1 MNAMPRKIMAD
12 VMILPGQ
19 SLRGSTEKYKVG
31 LASRKIRTSRGRIS
45 GNGVVNDIINGGDRA
60 IRKHG
65 FWSGAYIEQ
74 WLPFLFTRQKA
85 ASFWRN
91 KESLVPLGETYQG
104 LVPI

>member
-1 MNAMPRKIMAD
+1 M
-12 VMILPGQ
+12 
-19 SLRGSTEKYKVG
+19 
-31 LASRKIRTSRGRIS
+31 
-45 GNGVVNDIINGGDRA
+45 NDIINGGDRA

-104 LVPI
+104 HVPI